1 MKIAPIDIDKQEFK
15 KSLRGYDPVE
25 VDTFL
30 ETIAKEYEKSLE
42 QNNKY
47 SKRIIELET
56 ELKKYKEVESTLKQ
70 TLMNVQQTSDKS
82 LENIKKE
89 ADLIR
94 KESEMKA
101 QKMIDAAKR
110 ETQKLKEEL
119 ITLQTQKQSLIARL
133 RHILSSH
140 LELLEVLEI
149 DDLDIGRLKDRTKKI
164 FSATKNKT
172 VKENKNR
179 TANKNASD
187 GSGSNEEIEQKSQQ
201 KVDNIENNDQNDS
214 FEDILGDNISK

>member
-15 KSLRGYDPVE
+15 KSIRGYDPVE

-30 ETIAKEYEKSLE
+30 ETVGKEYEKILE
-42 QNNKY
+42 QNSKY
-47 SKRIIELET
+47 SKKIIELET

-94 KESEMKA
+94 KDSELKA
-101 QKMIDAAKR
+101 NRMIEAAKR

-149 DDLDIGRLKDRTKKI
+149 DDLDIGVLKDRTKKV
-164 FSATKNKT
+164 FSATKNRISNDDK
-172 VKENKNR
+172 NKS
-179 TANKNASD
+179 ANQISLD
-187 GSGSNEEIEQKSQQ
+187 ESGLDMNIKQKSDQ
-201 KVDNIENNDQNDS
+201 KVDITENND
-214 FEDILGDNISK
+214 

>member
-1 MKIAPIDIDKQEFK
+1 MKITPLEINKQEFK
-15 KSLRGYDPVE
+15 KSLRGYDPFE

-30 ETIAKEYEKSLE
+30 EMVGKEYEKVLE
-42 QNNKY
+42 QNDKYNK
-47 SKRIIELET
+47 KIIELET

-94 KESEMKA
+94 KESELKA
-101 QKMIDAAKR
+101 NKMIEAAKR
-110 ETQKLKEEL
+110 ETQKLKDEL

-140 LELLEVLEI
+140 LELLEVLEV
-149 DDLDIGRLKDRTKKI
+149 DDYDIHK
-164 FSATKNKT
+164 
-172 VKENKNR
+172 
-179 TANKNASD
+179 
-187 GSGSNEEIEQKSQQ
+187 
-201 KVDNIENNDQNDS
+201 
-214 FEDILGDNISK
+214 